1 MDQTIQGGF
10 KGCKGEAHRAQRHQG
25 AQGFQGFG
33 AMARLGSE
41 RDKFV
46 VGMARSGTRQGR
58 ASLGAPVYA
67 IPRPQQVEFSHWCTA
82 SCFALTKVVHGCSK
96 VYLYL

>member
-1 MDQTIQGGF
+1 MYQTIQGGF

-33 AMARLGSE
+33 AMASLGSE

-46 VGMARSGTRQGR
+46 AGDGEVGDRSGAGFPRGFNLR
-58 ASLGAPVYA
+58 NPVAS
-67 IPRPQQVEFSHWCTA
+67 A
-82 SCFALTKVVHGCSK
+82 S
-96 VYLYL
+96 